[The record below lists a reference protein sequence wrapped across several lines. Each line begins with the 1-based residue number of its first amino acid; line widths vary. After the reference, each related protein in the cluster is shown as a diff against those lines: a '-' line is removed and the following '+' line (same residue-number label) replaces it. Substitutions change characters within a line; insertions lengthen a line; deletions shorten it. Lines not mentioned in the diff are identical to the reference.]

1 MSEKNQQWIEQPLRI
16 LDLIFTPRLD
26 DYPIEEAIAMCK
38 RMHANVIHFHCQYNM
53 RGGFADNEMYFKRVN
68 GVMPAAKATSTNPRT
83 LAEAVVGHLQISDI
97 AEPVEVAG
105 IRHNHVRDC
114 T

>member
-38 RMHANVIHFHCQYNM
+38 RMHANVIH
-53 RGGFADNEMYFKRVN
+53 
-68 GVMPAAKATSTNPRT
+68 
-83 LAEAVVGHLQISDI
+83 
-97 AEPVEVAG
+97 
-105 IRHNHVRDC
+105 
-114 T
+114 